1 MMSLRTSG
9 MSSLAGAASGFTMW
23 GIIAGVVF
31 SMAGLVYLK
40 IGRKESDF
48 FTIFTGL
55 ALLGFPYF
63 VTNTL
68 YIVLIGS
75 AIMAYHYYHKNYE

>member
-1 MMSLRTSG
+1 MNIRTSG
-9 MSSLAGAASGFTMW
+9 LSSVAGAVSGFTMW
-23 GIIAGVVF
+23 GIIASVVF
-31 SMAGLVYLK
+31 SVAGMVYLK

-63 VTNTL
+63 VTKTL